1 AEVYLQST
9 ALGPDGGMVFVCV
22 GVAGGAELGMSAC
35 LSAPAV
41 LNQWITLSGIPMN
54 GDASAATT
62 VSVGIQ
68 TGDAW
73 TGTVYVAHVSV
84 N

>member
-1 AEVYLQST
+1 
-9 ALGPDGGMVFVCV
+9 
-22 GVAGGAELGMSAC
+22 
-35 LSAPAV
+35 
-41 LNQWITLSGIPMN
+41 MN